1 MENIISETTLKVIGG
16 TVVAIVVV
24 ALGWTLF
31 NGLVS
36 SVSSSSSM
44 FDRAEAISASTVKG
58 R

>member
-44 FDRAEAISASTVKG
+44 FDRAEAISAFTVKG

>member
-1 MENIISETTLKVIGG
+1 MENIINETTLKVIGG

>member
-1 MENIISETTLKVIGG
+1 MENIINETTLKVIGG
-16 TVVAIVVV
+16 TIVAIVVV
-24 ALGWTLF
+24 ALGWTIF

-44 FDRAEAISASTVKG
+44 FDRAEAISASTIKG